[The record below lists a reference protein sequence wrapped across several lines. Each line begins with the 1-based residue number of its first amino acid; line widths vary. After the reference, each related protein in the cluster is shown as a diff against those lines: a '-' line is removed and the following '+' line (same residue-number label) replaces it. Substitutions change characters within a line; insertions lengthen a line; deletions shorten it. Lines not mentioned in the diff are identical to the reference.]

1 VLLIIVKKI
10 LILEIHDR
18 FFTWRLSNLVALV
31 VLLLLLMLLFIL
43 ISWNLGIKIAIGR
56 LFFNGSES
64 VSALKDRLT
73 S

>member
-1 VLLIIVKKI
+1 MLLIIVKNM

-18 FFTWRLSNLVALV
+18 FLTWWRQSDLVALV
-31 VLLLLLMLLFIL
+31 VLLLLFVL

-64 VSALKDRLT
+64 VSTLKDRLT